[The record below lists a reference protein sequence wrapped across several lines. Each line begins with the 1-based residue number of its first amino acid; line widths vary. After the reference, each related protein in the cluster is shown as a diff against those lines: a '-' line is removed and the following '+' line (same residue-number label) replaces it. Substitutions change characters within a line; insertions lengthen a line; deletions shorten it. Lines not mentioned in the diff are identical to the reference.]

1 MTVRERVFAS
11 LAGGLRLV
19 GESWESLLPGRLLSL
34 FWSVSTCLFR
44 GRRATLRSIR
54 DIFVQQLYFTGVEA
68 FPIVAGLATLLGGVT
83 IVQAATVLPR
93 IGTSDFLGDVMVLV
107 ILRELAPLFTGFLV
121 AGRTGSAL
129 ATYIGTMK
137 VNYEVDALESMGIDP
152 IRFLVLP
159 AMLGCTAA
167 MFCLSLLFTAIAI
180 LGGYAA
186 ALGLAWAF
194 PGALGL
200 DMSFPVFLAR
210 TVGALT
216 VLDLFVMVL
225 KPMAFGVAT
234 ALIACQSGLSLGI
247 SLHEVPQGTRRAV
260 VRAFVAVVIID
271 GVFAALFVVP
281 QLSEL
286 VP

>member
-1 MTVRERVFAS
+1 MSAMPRIAAS
-11 LAGGLRLV
+11 IADGLRLV
-19 GESWESLLPGRLLSL
+19 GEAWNKMLPGRLLTL
-34 FWSVSTCLFR
+34 LWAVSTCLFR
-44 GRRATLRSIR
+44 GRRATMRSIR

-167 MFCLSLLFTAIAI
+167 MLCLSLMFTAIAI

-186 ALGLAWAF
+186 ALGLAWMF
-194 PGALGL
+194 PAVLGL
-200 DMSFPVFLAR
+200 DMSFLAFLSR
-210 TVGALT
+210 TISALT
-216 VLDLFVMVL
+216 FLDLFVIAL
-225 KPMAFGVAT
+225 KPMVFGMAI
-234 ALIACQSGLSLGI
+234 ALLACHSGLSLGI

-260 VRAFVAVVIID
+260 VEAFVAVVLID
-271 GVFAALFVVP
+271 GIFAAMFVVP
-281 QLSEL
+281 QLYGL
-286 VP
+286 MP

>member
-1 MTVRERVFAS
+1 MTKAERVGAPLS
-11 LAGGLRLV
+11 GALRMV
-19 GESWESLLPGRLLSL
+19 GESWEAMLPGRLLSL
-34 FWSVSTCLFR
+34 LWAVSTCLFR

-152 IRFLVLP
+152 VRFLVLP
-159 AMLGCTAA
+159 AMLGCIAA
-167 MFCLSLLFTAIAI
+167 MLCLSLLFTAIAI

-186 ALGLAWAF
+186 ALGLAWMF

-200 DMSFPVFLAR
+200 DMGFLVFVSR
-210 TVGALT
+210 TIGALT
-216 VLDLFVMVL
+216 FLDLFVIVL
-225 KPMAFGVAT
+225 KPMAFGLT
-234 ALIACQSGLSLGI
+234 IALVACQSGLSLGI

-260 VRAFVAVVIID
+260 VQAFVAVVIID
-271 GVFAALFVVP
+271 GLFAALFVVP

>member
-1 MTVRERVFAS
+1 M
-11 LAGGLRLV
+11 
-19 GESWESLLPGRLLSL
+19 SLLPRASGLLASALRAVGEAWNGRFVGRVIGLL
-34 FWSVSTCLFR
+34 WQVSTCLFR
-44 GRRATLRSIR
+44 GRRATLRSLR

-68 FPIVAGLATLLGGVT
+68 VPIVLGLAVLLGGVT

-107 ILRELAPLFTGFLV
+107 ILRELAPLFTAFLV

-129 ATYIGTMK
+129 ATYLGTMK

-152 IRFLVLP
+152 VRFLVLP
-159 AMLGCTAA
+159 AVLGCIAA
-167 MFCLSLLFTAIAI
+167 MVCLSLLFTAVAI

-186 ALGLAWAF
+186 ALGLASLF
-194 PGALGL
+194 PAVLGL
-200 DMSFPVFLAR
+200 DMPFGVFLSR
-210 TVGALT
+210 TVRALAY
-216 VLDLFVMVL
+216 LDLFVLLL
-225 KPMAFGVAT
+225 KPMVFGLA
-234 ALIACQSGLSLGI
+234 IAILSCHNGLSLGI

-260 VRAFVAVVIID
+260 VQAFVAVVLID

-281 QLSEL
+281 QLSGL